1 MASDK
6 TFEVGFRRR
15 REGKT
20 NYRKR
25 LELVKSGQHR
35 LVVRLSGRYVLV
47 QLIGFGRGGD
57 KIAAQGNSRELEKF
71 GWKAGKKNLPA
82 AYLAGLL
89 AGTRAKKSGIEK
101 AILDIGFRTPVH
113 GSRCF
118 AALKGAVDA
127 GIKVPFEAG
136 ALPSQE
142 RISGKHI
149 EEFAKK
155 MPAEEFRKKFSGYA
169 GKNIDAKNLG
179 EIFENAKKSILQ
191 EVKK

>member
-1 MASDK
+1 MGGDS
-6 TFEVGFRRR
+6 TFDVGFRRR

-20 NYRKR
+20 NYKKR

-35 LVVRLSGRYVLV
+35 LVVRLSSRHVLV
-47 QLIGFGRGGD
+47 QAICFGREGD
-57 KIAAQGNSRELEKF
+57 KIAAQGNSKELEKF
-71 GWKAGKKNLPA
+71 GWTAGKKNLPA

-89 AGTRAKKSGIEK
+89 AGTRAKKSGVEK

-118 AALKGAVDA
+118 AALKGAIDA
-127 GIKVPFEAG
+127 GLQVPFEAS

-155 MPAEEFRKKFSGYA
+155 MPDEEFKKKFSGYA
-169 GKNIDAKNLG
+169 GKNVNARNLTSL
-179 EIFENAKKSILQ
+179 FENAKKNIQ

>member
-1 MASDK
+1 MGGDS
-6 TFEVGFRRR
+6 TFDVGFRRR

-20 NYRKR
+20 NYKKR

-35 LVVRLSGRYVLV
+35 LVVRLSSRHVLV
-47 QLIGFGRGGD
+47 QVICFGREGD
-57 KIAAQGNSRELEKF
+57 KIAAQGNSKELEKF
-71 GWKAGKKNLPA
+71 GWTAGKKNLPA

-89 AGTRAKKSGIEK
+89 AGTRAKKSGVEK

-118 AALKGAVDA
+118 AALKGAIDA
-127 GIKVPFEAG
+127 GLQVPFEAS

-155 MPAEEFRKKFSGYA
+155 MPDEEFKKKFSGYA
-169 GKNIDAKNLG
+169 GKNVNAKNLTSL
-179 EIFENAKKSILQ
+179 FENAKKNIQ